1 MIALSFLMMPEES
14 SEASFSLFCMMMEG
28 SRAFFRFCEL

>member
-14 SEASFSLFCMMMEG
+14 SEASFSLFCMMEG
-28 SRAFFRFCEL
+28 SRAFLRFCEL